1 MQMLILLKII
11 IMKTKNLF
19 FPTLR
24 EDPSEAEVISHKLMI
39 KSGLIRRVASGV
51 YNWLPLGVK
60 ILRKV
65 ENIVREEM
73 NSFGG
78 QEVLMPMVQPGELWK
93 ETERWQK
100 YGKELLVF
108 QDRHER
114 EFCLGPTHEEVITD
128 LLRREVKSHKQLPV
142 TLYQIQTKFRD
153 EIRPRFGVM
162 RSREFLMKDAYSFD
176 LTKENLDLSYK
187 NMKEAY
193 VKIFDRLGLDYRV
206 VKADTGEIG
215 GSDSEEIHVLADT
228 GEDLLVFSNAS
239 DFASNVEL
247 MLEEGEDPQSLKG
260 KPSPDGKGTLELKK
274 GIEVGHIFKLGTKY
288 SESMNFKIQVE
299 NENKFLEMGCYGIG
313 ISRIVAAAI
322 EQNNDEK
329 GIIWPE
335 ALAPFNVC
343 IIEVNPKNDQKV
355 SNKCEELYKELSKQ
369 GFDVLWDNRDQGPGV
384 KFSDME
390 LIGIPNIVT
399 ISKKTIENNHFEF
412 RTREEEQGVHLS
424 LNELL
429 KKIKG

>member
-1 MQMLILLKII
+1 MQMLILLKINN
-11 IMKTKNLF
+11 MKTKNLF

-24 EDPSEAEVISHKLMI
+24 ENPSETEVMSHRLMI
-39 KSGLIRRVASGV
+39 KSGLIRKVASGV

-93 ETERWQK
+93 ETERWHE

-108 QDRHER
+108 KDRHER

-128 LLRREVKSHKQLPV
+128 LLRKEVKSHKQLPI

-176 LTKENLDLSYK
+176 LTKESLDLSYQ
-187 NMKEAY
+187 NMKKAY
-193 VKIFDRLGLDYRV
+193 IKIFDRLGLDYRV

-228 GEDLLVFSNAS
+228 GEDLLVFSNES

-247 MLEEGEDPQSLKG
+247 ILKEGEDPESLIG
-260 KPSPDGKGTLELKK
+260 KPSPDGKGTLQIKK

-288 SESMNFKIQVE
+288 SESMNFKIQIE
-299 NENKFLEMGCYGIG
+299 NENRFLEMGCYGIG
-313 ISRIVAAAI
+313 ISRIVAASI

-329 GIIWPE
+329 GIIWPK
-335 ALAPFNVC
+335 ALAPFDVC
-343 IIEVNPKNDQKV
+343 IIEVNPKDDEKV
-355 SNKCEELYKELSKQ
+355 SKECKKLYDNFIDQ
-369 GFDVLWDNRDQGPGV
+369 GLDVIWDNRDQGPGV

-390 LIGIPNIVT
+390 LIGIPNLVT
-399 ISKKTIENNHFEF
+399 ISKKTIENKHFEF
-412 RTREEEQGVHLS
+412 KTREEEKGVHLS

>member
-1 MQMLILLKII
+1 MQMLILLKINN
-11 IMKTKNLF
+11 MKTKNLF

-24 EDPSEAEVISHKLMI
+24 ESPSEAEVISHRLMI
-39 KSGLIRRVASGV
+39 KSGLIRKVASGV

-93 ETERWQK
+93 ETERWHE

-108 QDRHER
+108 KDRHER

-128 LLRREVKSHKQLPV
+128 LLRKEVKSHKQLPV

-176 LTKENLDLSYK
+176 LTKESLDLSYQ
-187 NMKEAY
+187 NMKKAY

-228 GEDLLVFSNAS
+228 GEDLLVFSNES

-247 MLEEGEDPQSLKG
+247 ILKEGEDPESLIG
-260 KPSPDGKGTLELKK
+260 KPSPDGKGTLEIKK

-288 SESMNFKIQVE
+288 SESMNFKIQIE
-299 NENKFLEMGCYGIG
+299 NENRFLEMGCYGIG
-313 ISRIVAAAI
+313 ISRIVAASI

-329 GIIWPE
+329 GIIWPK
-335 ALAPFNVC
+335 ALSPFDVC
-343 IIEVNPKNDQKV
+343 IIEVNPKDDEKV
-355 SNKCEELYKELSKQ
+355 SKECKKLYDNFIDQ
-369 GFDVLWDNRDQGPGV
+369 GLDVLWDNRDQGPGV

-390 LIGIPNIVT
+390 LIGIPNLVT
-399 ISKKTIENNHFEF
+399 ISKKTIENKHFEF
-412 RTREEEQGVHLS
+412 KTRQEEKGVHLS

>member
-11 IMKTKNLF
+11 IMKAKNLF

-39 KSGLIRRVASGV
+39 KSGLIRKVASGV

-228 GEDLLVFSNAS
+228 GEDLLVFSNES

-322 EQNNDEK
+322 EQNHDEK
-329 GIIWPE
+329 GIIWPKAISPFE
-335 ALAPFNVC
+335 ILIIVLNDKNDSSVMDQALKIYQELKSDGTEVLIDDRDERAGVKFADADLLGIPKQVIVGKRGIEKN
-343 IIEVNPKNDQKV
+343 IIEVTSRITGEK
-355 SNKCEELYKELSKQ
+355 
-369 GFDVLWDNRDQGPGV
+369 RDI
-384 KFSDME
+384 K
-390 LIGIPNIVT
+390 
-399 ISKKTIENNHFEF
+399 ISEAAS
-412 RTREEEQGVHLS
+412 Q
-424 LNELL
+424 L
-429 KKIKG
+429 KD

>member
-1 MQMLILLKII
+1 MQMLILLKINN
-11 IMKTKNLF
+11 MKTKNLF

-24 EDPSEAEVISHKLMI
+24 ENPSEAEVISHRLMI
-39 KSGLIRRVASGV
+39 KSGLIRKVASGV

-65 ENIVREEM
+65 EKIVREEM

-93 ETERWQK
+93 ETERWHE

-108 QDRHER
+108 KDRHER

-128 LLRREVKSHKQLPV
+128 LLRKEVKSHKQLPV

-176 LTKENLDLSYK
+176 LTKESLDLSYQ
-187 NMKEAY
+187 NMKKAY

-228 GEDLLVFSNAS
+228 GEDLLVFSNES

-247 MLEEGEDPQSLKG
+247 ILKEGEDPESLIG
-260 KPSPDGKGTLELKK
+260 KPSPDGKGTLEIKK

-288 SESMNFKIQVE
+288 SESMNFKIQIE
-299 NENKFLEMGCYGIG
+299 NENRFLEMGCYGIG
-313 ISRIVAAAI
+313 ISRIVAASI

-329 GIIWPE
+329 GIIWPK
-335 ALAPFNVC
+335 ALAPFDVC
-343 IIEVNPKNDQKV
+343 IIEVNPKDDEKISKECKKLYDNFIDQG
-355 SNKCEELYKELSKQ
+355 L
-369 GFDVLWDNRDQGPGV
+369 DVLWDNRDQGPGV

-390 LIGIPNIVT
+390 LIGIPNLVT
-399 ISKKTIENNHFEF
+399 ISKKTIENKHFEF
-412 RTREEEQGVHLS
+412 KTREEEKGVHLS

>member
-1 MQMLILLKII
+1 MQMLILLKINN
-11 IMKTKNLF
+11 MKTKNLF

-24 EDPSEAEVISHKLMI
+24 ESPSEAEVISHRLMI
-39 KSGLIRRVASGV
+39 KSGLIRKVASGV

-93 ETERWQK
+93 ETERWHE

-108 QDRHER
+108 KDRHER

-128 LLRREVKSHKQLPV
+128 LLRKEVKSHKQLPV

-176 LTKENLDLSYK
+176 LTKESLDLSYQ
-187 NMKEAY
+187 NMKKTY

-215 GSDSEEIHVLADT
+215 GSDSEEIHVLANT
-228 GEDLLVFSNAS
+228 GEDLLVFSNES

-247 MLEEGEDPQSLKG
+247 ILKEGEDPESLIG
-260 KPSPDGKGTLELKK
+260 KPSPDGKGTLEIKK

-288 SESMNFKIQVE
+288 SESMNFKIQIE
-299 NENKFLEMGCYGIG
+299 NENRFLEMGCYGIG
-313 ISRIVAAAI
+313 ISRIVAASI

-329 GIIWPE
+329 GIIWPK
-335 ALAPFNVC
+335 ALAPFDVC
-343 IIEVNPKNDQKV
+343 IIEVNPKDDEKISKECKKLYDNFIDQG
-355 SNKCEELYKELSKQ
+355 L
-369 GFDVLWDNRDQGPGV
+369 DVIWDNRDQGPGV

-390 LIGIPNIVT
+390 LIGIPNLVT
-399 ISKKTIENNHFEF
+399 ISKKTIENKHFEF
-412 RTREEEQGVHLS
+412 KTREEGKGVHLS